1 MKQTNSELN
10 YKELGLKVGIEV
22 HQQLKTKSK
31 LFCNCENKLQKNN
44 PDFRLIRSFRPVL
57 GEEGKFDKAMLL
69 EFKKKNVIE
78 YEGYYDSICTYEYD
92 ETPPFECDQESLDIA
107 IELALLL
114 NLNIIDELHI
124 CRKNYVDGS
133 VPAGFQRTII
143 VGVNGNIP
151 LNDKKQIGIEIL
163 CLEEDACRKISQDR
177 NKIAY
182 RLDRLGIPLIEIVT
196 APDINTPEEARNAAY
211 RLGMLLR
218 STGKVKR
225 VIGATRQDINVS
237 IKGGTR
243 VEIKGVQKLDW
254 IQPLIRNECKR
265 QVALLEIKEKMKNL
279 GITQENLSQ
288 KPIDVSKLLKATKC
302 KFLKQGIKNKQ
313 KVWGLRVPKMEG
325 IWGIEVQD
333 GRRFGTEVADKVRS
347 ITGIKGLI
355 HSDEDLKK
363 YNLKDE
369 EINKIKAKLKCQKGD
384 LFVLIMGG
392 TDRLKD
398 AMDIVEK
405 RTIAALNG
413 VPPETRRALENMN
426 HEFLRDIHGGAR
438 LYPDTDSREIILDKK
453 RIKSIRKK
461 LPVYPWELIPK
472 LSKKYKISPS
482 IIENLIMKGDIFL
495 FEKILSFFKGKPI
508 LVATTITDLIK
519 TIRRDGYHVENLSDQ
534 HLIDLFQ
541 TADDGL
547 IAKEAFDKIL
557 IYLTQNPLKS
567 VKDSV
572 KKMSITSISK
582 EDLGDL
588 INKIVP
594 QFKEL
599 IKERKMGAMGPV
611 MGAVMKEVR
620 GRIDGKLVNQAVK
633 EAILRL
639 SGGNKQ

>member
-1 MKQTNSELN
+1 MKQANSELD

-31 LFCNCENKLQKNN
+31 LFCRCNNELQKRD

-69 EFKKKNVIE
+69 EFKKRNVIE

-92 ETPPFECDQESLDIA
+92 ETPPFEHDEESLDIA

-114 NLNIIDELHI
+114 NLNVIDELHI

-133 VPAGFQRTII
+133 VPAGFQRTMI
-143 VGVNGNIP
+143 VGINGMIP

-163 CLEEDACRKISQDR
+163 CLEEDSCRKISQHK
-177 NKIAY
+177 NKIAF
-182 RLDRLGIPLIEIVT
+182 RLDRLGIPLIEIAT
-196 APDINTPEEARNAAY
+196 APDMNTPKEARQAAF

-225 VIGATRQDINVS
+225 IIGATRQDINVS

-265 QVALLEIKEKMKNL
+265 QRALLEIKDKMKNL

-288 KPIDVSKLLKATKC
+288 KSVDVTKLLKATKC

-313 KVWGLRVPKMEG
+313 KVWGLRVPKMDG

-333 GRRFGTEVADKVRS
+333 GRRFGTEVADKVRV

-363 YNLKDE
+363 YNLTDG
-369 EINKIKAKLKCQKGD
+369 EINKIKVKLKCQKGD
-384 LFVLIMGG
+384 LFVLIMGDV
-392 TDRLKD
+392 DRLID

-413 VPPETRRALENMN
+413 VPPETRRALEDWN

-438 LYPDTDSREIILDKK
+438 LYPDTDSREIFLDKK
-453 RIKSIRKK
+453 RVQSIKNK
-461 LPVYPWELIPK
+461 LNVYPWELIPK
-472 LSKKYKISPS
+472 LSKKYKLKPS
-482 IIENLIMKGDIFL
+482 IIENLIMGGEIFL
-495 FEKILSFFKGKPI
+495 FEEILSFFKGKPI

-519 TIRRDGYHVENLSDQ
+519 KIRRDGHPVENLSNQ
-534 HLIDLFQ
+534 HFIDLFQ
-541 TADDGL
+541 AVDDGL
-547 IAKEAFDKIL
+547 IAKEAFESVTINV
-557 IYLTQNPLKS
+557 TENPLRS
-567 VKDSV
+567 VKDSI
-572 KKMSITSISK
+572 KEMQITSISQ
-582 EDLGDL
+582 EDLDDL
-588 INKIVP
+588 INKIIP
-594 QFKEL
+594 QFKDL

-633 EAILRL
+633 EGILRF
-639 SGGNKQ
+639 SGGSEQ